1 MLLGSFLIWSE
12 VLPAL
17 GVLDQVRLWSRWVEV
32 KQTVAGAEGV
42 AKIVTTSEEV
52 VTTLKHAVLSLL
64 LLIAGGILARCLP
77 ALLNVMVLDRM
88 PIDTGQRYAAAMVL
102 RYLVTVGSMLMAC
115 RAIGLTWG
123 SIQWLAAA
131 MTVGLGF
138 GLQEIFANLVS
149 GLIILFERPI
159 RVGDLVTVGGVSGR
173 VTRMQIR
180 ATTVTDFDRRELIVP
195 NKKFITEDVMN
206 WTLTDDVNRI
216 VIEVGVAYGSDVAL
230 AKELLLSVADA
241 HPLVMAEPE
250 PIATFDRFADSSLNL
265 TLRCFLPNLE
275 NRLHTIH
282 ELHEAINR
290 EFAKANVEIA
300 FPQQD
305 LHVRSIDV
313 PLSQILRP
321 QKKDAA

>member
-1 MLLGSFLIWSE
+1 MKR
-12 VLPAL
+12 VL
-17 GVLDQVRLWSRWVEV
+17 VL
-32 KQTVAGAEGV
+32 
-42 AKIVTTSEEV
+42 
-52 VTTLKHAVLSLL
+52 
-64 LLIAGGILARCLP
+64 
-77 ALLNVMVLDRM
+77 
-88 PIDTGQRYAAAMVL
+88 
-102 RYLVTVGSMLMAC
+102 GSMLMAC